1 MEHAIPMRLSRDI
14 ADISK
19 GKNQSKWRV
28 VWRFCFEGIPRE
40 HVITLTHSV
49 LSGKKRIEHNG
60 RPVFSSTGRVVG
72 EFSHRMLLKDHR
84 LGAVITSTNAYEL
97 FVDGRRFEELP
108 EASFSMM
115 DAWRREALPGSAATM
130 ASNGSTRS
138 EVRGVDFA
146 DFTGGGGS
154 GPGSR
159 RASGAAAAEAP
170 SGVRGGGGGGAT
182 AFDVV
187 GAGAGFDDDAGFDPR
202 ARGAA
207 ARPARPVIRAPSA
220 RGPAAATAAGTVW
233 EAVTGRAGT
242 ATQIRSMDDEDE
254 GQAFGFTDSYGEVGA
269 GTPTGRAPAP
279 GRAAAPRAAIAA
291 ATADDD
297 AFGWGSGSGLEQ
309 SAGGPPAPGRTPSR
323 APGAAA
329 ARGRGTAVG
338 GSGGRQRQ
346 PDPFDDDA
354 GDAFSDGL
362 DDGRA
367 HRGVGGDA
375 DAFGEGVG
383 EFADASGAG
392 AAVDPFAE
400 DVDDAPPNVAEE
412 VSMLNFETDAPRA
425 GGVGGG
431 GGISAGGGGG
441 GGSGGDGFD
450 DDDLFGP
457 APAPAAGGGG
467 GVAGLIASEVDD
479 VFAAAP
485 AGLGGGSASG
495 GGDGG
500 GGGGG
505 ADASSRRSEVDEA
518 TLVNLEDLTGV
529 VKELKKVQEQLEATK
544 KRHAAAE
551 ERHAADI
558 GEIKERHAA
567 AEQCL
572 ADTRDRLG
580 AVESNVTRLNAFVA
594 ALDPLFE
601 EQQLAVHACDA
612 IYHVL
617 ALRMGG
623 FSEHE
628 PSSSPMV
635 AWATSRRGLIVTSA
649 AATSMGATALVIKP
663 EQRGSEDLASMCRKS
678 VGRKKTVLP
687 PRWISDLAK
696 GRNTHAHEFGGYL
709 GAMPTLSPCAVK
721 GAIDRI
727 EDKAKEAIARLE
739 VEPAAST
746 AATTAAAASAAAA
759 ASTGAVATP
768 GDEGVSAVEKH
779 VRHMKQLLDVI
790 TSAKA
795 CLPDSDARS

>member
-1 MEHAIPMRLSRDI
+1 
-14 ADISK
+14 
-19 GKNQSKWRV
+19 
-28 VWRFCFEGIPRE
+28 
-40 HVITLTHSV
+40 
-49 LSGKKRIEHNG
+49 
-60 RPVFSSTGRVVG
+60 
-72 EFSHRMLLKDHR
+72 
-84 LGAVITSTNAYEL
+84 
-97 FVDGRRFEELP
+97 VDGRRFEELP

-207 ARPARPVIRAPSA
+207 ARSARPVIRAPSA

-367 HRGVGGDA
+367 HRGVGGDG
-375 DAFGEGVG
+375 DAFGEG
-383 EFADASGAG
+383 
-392 AAVDPFAE
+392 
-400 DVDDAPPNVAEE
+400 
-412 VSMLNFETDAPRA
+412 
-425 GGVGGG
+425 
-431 GGISAGGGGG
+431 
-441 GGSGGDGFD
+441 
-450 DDDLFGP
+450 
-457 APAPAAGGGG
+457 
-467 GVAGLIASEVDD
+467 
-479 VFAAAP
+479 
-485 AGLGGGSASG
+485 
-495 GGDGG
+495 
-500 GGGGG
+500 
-505 ADASSRRSEVDEA
+505 
-518 TLVNLEDLTGV
+518 
-529 VKELKKVQEQLEATK
+529 
-544 KRHAAAE
+544 
-551 ERHAADI
+551 
-558 GEIKERHAA
+558 
-567 AEQCL
+567 
-572 ADTRDRLG
+572 
-580 AVESNVTRLNAFVA
+580 
-594 ALDPLFE
+594 
-601 EQQLAVHACDA
+601 
-612 IYHVL
+612 
-617 ALRMGG
+617 
-623 FSEHE
+623 
-628 PSSSPMV
+628 
-635 AWATSRRGLIVTSA
+635 
-649 AATSMGATALVIKP
+649 
-663 EQRGSEDLASMCRKS
+663 
-678 VGRKKTVLP
+678 
-687 PRWISDLAK
+687 
-696 GRNTHAHEFGGYL
+696 
-709 GAMPTLSPCAVK
+709 
-721 GAIDRI
+721 
-727 EDKAKEAIARLE
+727 
-739 VEPAAST
+739 
-746 AATTAAAASAAAA
+746 
-759 ASTGAVATP
+759 
-768 GDEGVSAVEKH
+768 
-779 VRHMKQLLDVI
+779 
-790 TSAKA
+790 
-795 CLPDSDARS
+795 

>member
-1 MEHAIPMRLSRDI
+1 MLLKDHRWALVITSTNAYELFVDGRRFEELPEASFSMTDARRREALPGSAATMASNGSTRSEIKKRHA
-14 ADISK
+14 ADIGEIKERHAAAEKRHADTRDRLGAVESNVTRLNAFVAALDPLFEEQQLAVHACDAIYHVLALRMGGFSEHKPSSSPMVDWATSRRGLIVTSAAAASMGAIALDIKPGKLKDSENLARRCRKSVGRKKTVLPPAWISDLAK
-19 GKNQSKWRV
+19 GRNTHAHEFGGYMGAMPTLS
-28 VWRFCFEGIPRE
+28 PRA
-40 HVITLTHSV
+40 VKGAID
-49 LSGKKRIEHNG
+49 RIEG
-60 RPVFSSTGRVVG
+60 KAKAAISRLECVVG

-84 LGAVITSTNAYEL
+84 LGAGITSTNAYEL

-207 ARPARPVIRAPSA
+207 ARSARPVIRAPSA

-254 GQAFGFTDSYGEVGA
+254 GQAFGFTDSYGE
-269 GTPTGRAPAP
+269 
-279 GRAAAPRAAIAA
+279 
-291 ATADDD
+291 
-297 AFGWGSGSGLEQ
+297 
-309 SAGGPPAPGRTPSR
+309 
-323 APGAAA
+323 
-329 ARGRGTAVG
+329 
-338 GSGGRQRQ
+338 

-441 GGSGGDGFD
+441 GSGGDGFD

-467 GVAGLIASEVDD
+467 GVGGLIASEVDD

-495 GGDGG
+495 AGTAE
-500 GGGGG
+500 G
-505 ADASSRRSEVDEA
+505 AEAEPTRRPDARRW
-518 TLVNLEDLTGV
+518 
-529 VKELKKVQEQLEATK
+529 
-544 KRHAAAE
+544 
-551 ERHAADI
+551 
-558 GEIKERHAA
+558 
-567 AEQCL
+567 
-572 ADTRDRLG
+572 TR
-580 AVESNVTRLNAFVA
+580 
-594 ALDPLFE
+594 
-601 EQQLAVHACDA
+601 
-612 IYHVL
+612 
-617 ALRMGG
+617 
-623 FSEHE
+623 
-628 PSSSPMV
+628 
-635 AWATSRRGLIVTSA
+635 
-649 AATSMGATALVIKP
+649 
-663 EQRGSEDLASMCRKS
+663 
-678 VGRKKTVLP
+678 
-687 PRWISDLAK
+687 PRW
-696 GRNTHAHEFGGYL
+696 
-709 GAMPTLSPCAVK
+709 
-721 GAIDRI
+721 
-727 EDKAKEAIARLE
+727 
-739 VEPAAST
+739 
-746 AATTAAAASAAAA
+746 
-759 ASTGAVATP
+759 
-768 GDEGVSAVEKH
+768 
-779 VRHMKQLLDVI
+779 
-790 TSAKA
+790 
-795 CLPDSDARS
+795 

>member
-138 EVRGVDFA
+138 
-146 DFTGGGGS
+146 
-154 GPGSR
+154 
-159 RASGAAAAEAP
+159 
-170 SGVRGGGGGGAT
+170 
-182 AFDVV
+182 
-187 GAGAGFDDDAGFDPR
+187 
-202 ARGAA
+202 
-207 ARPARPVIRAPSA
+207 
-220 RGPAAATAAGTVW
+220 

-467 GVAGLIASEVDD
+467 GVGGLIASEVDD

-529 VKELKKVQEQLEATK
+529 RRAEAARLAGRAPTKPTTMGQLRASRRPTGVGPAGPVM
-544 KRHAAAE
+544 RPGPTPPGRPGLGAGPVAGALAFTAAGGAAAGPAPASAGHDPF
-551 ERHAADI
+551 RASPPR
-558 GEIKERHAA
+558 G
-567 AEQCL
+567 
-572 ADTRDRLG
+572 G
-580 AVESNVTRLNAFVA
+580 AGGMAPMRGAGGA
-594 ALDPLFE
+594 G
-601 EQQLAVHACDA
+601 
-612 IYHVL
+612 
-617 ALRMGG
+617 RMGG
-623 FSEHE
+623 GGLDAVLRAEAA
-628 PSSSPMV
+628 PRPRM
-635 AWATSRRGLIVTSA
+635 AGRR
-649 AATSMGATALVIKP
+649 
-663 EQRGSEDLASMCRKS
+663 
-678 VGRKKTVLP
+678 
-687 PRWISDLAK
+687 
-696 GRNTHAHEFGGYL
+696 
-709 GAMPTLSPCAVK
+709 
-721 GAIDRI
+721 
-727 EDKAKEAIARLE
+727 
-739 VEPAAST
+739 PAASP
-746 AATTAAAASAAAA
+746 AAKPK
-759 ASTGAVATP
+759 G
-768 GDEGVSAVEKH
+768 GDIDIDPFA
-779 VRHMKQLLDVI
+779 
-790 TSAKA
+790 
-795 CLPDSDARS
+795 